1 MEIKTKYK
9 NFLLSKDANFISHA
23 ISKIHSTHNKNN
35 GNKNFYQILS
45 LFRKFL
51 YIFDESNKYPKNNE
65 YIDVIIVSNL
75 VSIKNINNDLYF
87 GNLST
92 KLKKKKIKTISV
104 YRNHTFLTS

>member
-35 GNKNFYQILS
+35 GNRNFYQIRS

-51 YIFDESNKYPKNNE
+51 YIFDKSNKYPKNNE
-65 YIDVIIVSNL
+65 HIDVIIVSNL
-75 VSIKNINNDLYF
+75 VSTKDINNDLYF

-104 YRNHTFLTS
+104 YRR